1 MPCCCNSH
9 VKAFAFRC
17 MSNISDL
24 EFDAWHFEPTCCKWL
39 PANRLLKMNI
49 KDRNFS
55 VSGGVSSS
63 ALCPCVPGA
72 LFVAAYS
79 GTFMRNPENTK
90 GMTSLKSLVKLSG
103 FPVPP
108 EEYRASLWLA
118 HCKYLDDHIIWHMVE
133 PAARVQGL
141 ADLAAVVAPL
151 DAACQNWGARVRCFY
166 MLWLLPL
173 WWWWWWWWWWC
184 FLFVCLHACVH
195 AYIHPSIHRYI
206 RTYVHTYTRKH
217 VHTYI
222 LTSLHTYIRTYI
234 AYITYITNIHNIT

>member
-1 MPCCCNSH
+1 M
-9 VKAFAFRC
+9 A
-17 MSNISDL
+17 
-24 EFDAWHFEPTCCKWL
+24 

-49 KDRNFS
+49 KDRHFS

-118 HCKYLDDHIIWHMVE
+118 HCEYLDDHIIWHMVE

-166 MLWLLPL
+166 M
-173 WWWWWWWWWWC
+173 
-184 FLFVCLHACVH
+184 F
-195 AYIHPSIHRYI
+195 
-206 RTYVHTYTRKH
+206 
-217 VHTYI
+217 
-222 LTSLHTYIRTYI
+222 
-234 AYITYITNIHNIT
+234 